1 MTVLHT
7 GSTKKFSANW
17 GNIFSGDSAKADKKA
32 ESAGKSK
39 AKSAQPKPVK
49 SQAKKPATAKKA
61 KPKK

>member
-17 GNIFSGDSAKADKKA
+17 GNIFSGEAAKPAKAPKKA
-32 ESAGKSK
+32 EA
-39 AKSAQPKPVK
+39 A
-49 SQAKKPATAKKA
+49 KPAKASKPQAAKKA

>member
-17 GNIFSGDSAKADKKA
+17 GNIFSKGAGDAAKPPKKA
-32 ESAGKSK
+32 EA
-39 AKSAQPKPVK
+39 A
-49 SQAKKPATAKKA
+49 KPAKASKPKAAKKA